1 MSDLNTFAEAN
12 VIKATEAVSKLSTSL
27 KSERKKLEKLHSGIS
42 DDNTTFQSSIS
53 TRLTKFQDDLAIE
66 SKIMDELALCTT
78 QVRTQT
84 IKLKHARSEIDE
96 LKSE

>member
-53 TRLTKFQDDLAIE
+53 TRLTKFQDDLAVE
-66 SKIMDELALCTT
+66 SKIMDEIAL
-78 QVRTQT
+78 RTNQ
-84 IKLKHARSEIDE
+84 LHAQACEV
-96 LKSE
+96 